1 MKSLSVLGIFVADL
15 AFFGKIPLRGE
26 TVLGDS
32 FVVGPG
38 GKGSNQAVAA
48 GKAGANVNFI
58 SKIGNDDYGRM
69 AEEIYAATNV
79 GTKNLFVTDKKK
91 TGVAAILLDRE
102 TAENAISVVPGAAG
116 DLTIQDIDESEEEI
130 KNSSYFLTQLEC
142 PMDTVIHALKIAK
155 KHNVTT
161 ILNPAPAAKLD
172 KDIFP
177 LIDYFTPNE
186 TEASFYVNKEIT
198 NNADVKKSSKDLLDL
213 GIKNVVIT
221 LGSKGVYFENKDQHY
236 FIPPLDLK
244 GRVKDTSGAGDAFN
258 GAFATA
264 LCEDM
269 SIEEALKFA
278 NTFAGIS
285 TTRIGTANSMP
296 SRDEIDKIL

>member
-15 AFFGKIPLRGE
+15 AFFGKIPLKGE
-26 TVLGDS
+26 TVLGDE
-32 FVVGPG
+32 FVIGPG

-48 GKAGANVNFI
+48 GKSGANVNFI

-69 AEEIYAATNV
+69 AEKIYSETNV
-79 GTKNLFVTDKKK
+79 GTKNLFITDEKS
-91 TGVAAILLDRE
+91 TGVAAILLNKE
-102 TAENAISVVPGAAG
+102 TGDNAISVIPGAAG
-116 DLTIQDIDESEEEI
+116 AITIDDINKAEVEI
-130 KNSSYFLTQLEC
+130 KNSSFFLTQLEC
-142 PMDTVIHALKIAK
+142 PMDIVIHALKIAK

-186 TEASFYVNKEIT
+186 TEASFYVNKVIQNKEDAKNST
-198 NNADVKKSSKDLLDL
+198 KNLLDL
-213 GIKNVVIT
+213 GIQNVVIT
-221 LGSKGVYFENKDQHY
+221 LGETGVYFANRNENY
-236 FIPPLDLK
+236 FLPSLDL
-244 GRVKDTSGAGDAFN
+244 GDRVKDTSGAGDAFN

-264 LCEDM
+264 LCEDK
-269 SIEEALKFA
+269 SIKEALRFA
-278 NTFAGIS
+278 NTYAGIS

-296 SRDEIDKIL
+296 SRAEIEKLL